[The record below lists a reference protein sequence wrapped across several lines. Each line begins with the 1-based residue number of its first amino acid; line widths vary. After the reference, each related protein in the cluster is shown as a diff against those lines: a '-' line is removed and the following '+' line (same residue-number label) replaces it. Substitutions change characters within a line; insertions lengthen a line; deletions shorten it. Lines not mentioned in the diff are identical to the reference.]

1 MKKSDLEGA
10 LAAFSQESPLNYV
23 GESVAI
29 APEVVGLRMYD
40 APIVGYGA
48 ADDPWFDRLQNEEAV
63 GHQFE
68 KPDFWL
74 PGAKTVISF
83 FAPKSERVREDNAK
97 VMGEPSIYWL
107 HARKEGQDFID
118 GLCRRIMELLA
129 EQGYRAVAPSLD
141 SRFQTGAVRLN
152 QAGEAYQYPFTSN
165 WSERHVAYVCG
176 MGTFGL
182 SRGLIT
188 EKGIAGRFGS
198 VITDWV
204 AEPKPREYT
213 GIYDWCIMCGL
224 CGVNCP
230 ADAITIEKGK
240 DHPTCSAYLRSI
252 PERFHPRYGCGKCQV
267 AVPCERTAPG
277 RRVGNRH

>member
-97 VMGEPSIYWL
+97 V
-107 HARKEGQDFID
+107 
-118 GLCRRIMELLA
+118 CLL
-129 EQGYRAVAPSLD
+129 YT
-141 SRFQTGAVRLN
+141 SRCV
-152 QAGEAYQYPFTSN
+152 
-165 WSERHVAYVCG
+165 
-176 MGTFGL
+176 
-182 SRGLIT
+182 
-188 EKGIAGRFGS
+188 
-198 VITDWV
+198 
-204 AEPKPREYT
+204 
-213 GIYDWCIMCGL
+213 
-224 CGVNCP
+224 
-230 ADAITIEKGK
+230 
-240 DHPTCSAYLRSI
+240 
-252 PERFHPRYGCGKCQV
+252 
-267 AVPCERTAPG
+267 
-277 RRVGNRH
+277 